1 MNKKITS
8 ESGITL
14 IALAIIVVVLM
25 ILAGL
30 LININDQNEDLLNI
44 ANQKKEE
51 TEILSI
57 EEEIKT
63 FLAENPPKDYQEL
76 ITTLKNYGTIQ
87 NETDP
92 ENAVLLTNKG
102 NYEIYVKDIWNMDAT
117 NAGLDVGDY
126 VKFTPVNSSYLVSKD
141 YSGNSSNVTLSVS
154 NTQDISWRVLD
165 VDSGNGEI
173 KLIPTNLTTMNLTV
187 YGENGYNNMVKL
199 LNDICSTL
207 FSDEEKGIRARSI
220 NITDI
225 EKIASNADELKG
237 ENYNTEKTY
246 SQATYPGIISAE
258 NDESS
263 QEKFVTGY
271 RTSSELVTKQ
281 TYYQGQIQYKNQN
294 YSNIL
299 PTGTYWLSSRA
310 VQNSTGTADFNGRII
325 TINGGTMTLTGTRL
339 YNSKGEA
346 TEIRTYS
353 ILPVLIIG
361 NDTIVTDGDG
371 TQTKPFYIK

>member
-1 MNKKITS
+1 MKKKITS

-14 IALAIIVVVLM
+14 VALAIIVVVLM

-30 LININDQNEDLLNI
+30 LININDQNEGLLNI
-44 ANQKKEE
+44 TNQKKEE

-63 FLAENPPKDYQEL
+63 FLAENPPQDYQAL

-87 NETDP
+87 NESDP
-92 ENAVLLTNKG
+92 ENALLITNKG
-102 NYEIYVKDIWNMDAT
+102 NYEIYVKDLWNWEAT

-126 VKFTPVNSSYLVSKD
+126 VKFAPGNANYMVSKD
-141 YSGNSSNVTLSVS
+141 YSGNSSNVTISVQ
-154 NTQDISWRVLD
+154 NTQNLIWRVLD
-165 VDSGNGEI
+165 VDSGSGEI
-173 KLIPTNLTTMNLTV
+173 KLIPTNLSSMNLTV

-199 LNDICSTL
+199 LNDICNTL
-207 FSDEEKGIRARSI
+207 FPDEEKGVKARNI

-225 EKIASNADELKG
+225 EKIASNINELKG

-258 NDESS
+258 SDESS
-263 QEKFVTGY
+263 QEKFVTGN
-271 RTSSELVTKQ
+271 RTSNELVTKQ

-294 YSNIL
+294 YSNII

-310 VQNSTGTADFNGRII
+310 VQNGTSTADFYGRII
-325 TINGGTMTLTGTRL
+325 TVNGKEMTLSGTKM
-339 YNSKGEA
+339 YDSAGNA
-346 TEIRTYS
+346 TDTKTYS
-353 ILPVLIIG
+353 ILPVLIIN
-361 NDTIVTDGDG
+361 NDTMITDGDG
-371 TQTKPFYIK
+371 TQAKPFYIK